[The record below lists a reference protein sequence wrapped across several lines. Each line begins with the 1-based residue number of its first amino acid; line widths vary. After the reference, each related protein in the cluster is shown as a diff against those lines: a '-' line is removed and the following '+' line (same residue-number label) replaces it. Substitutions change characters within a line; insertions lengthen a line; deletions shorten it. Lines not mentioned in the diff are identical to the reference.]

1 MVPSRQSDFSAD
13 YALAKH
19 GIATGRGSAKAHF
32 QSDIAFNENDTS
44 LIQRDVS
51 LPDEG

>member
-1 MVPSRQSDFSAD
+1 MSGERVQSD
-13 YALAKH
+13 
-19 GIATGRGSAKAHF
+19 T
-32 QSDIAFNENDTS
+32 AFIQNDTS

>member
-1 MVPSRQSDFSAD
+1 MSGERVQSD
-13 YALAKH
+13 
-19 GIATGRGSAKAHF
+19 T
-32 QSDIAFNENDTS
+32 AFNENDTS